1 MISRD
6 QFLKIF
12 SSGDL
17 KKIQQAVKNFLCEN
31 SGLANQAFIA
41 RKIKEFVKNIDF
53 PTKRVSILAS
63 FNIDLLESSLVIS
76 EFLEGRELIFHTISY
91 KQWYEALTK
100 KGQLDIFE
108 PDVVFLLLHL
118 EDIAPKLANNHLVA
132 AIDLDKELELVE
144 EEINKAVEIY
154 RSRANA
160 PVFLSSFIAK
170 RRGIEKHFD
179 LMVKPSRQ
187 EYINRLNTNIGK
199 IAQKNIGFYI
209 FDYAQTVIDNGRNN
223 WFDIVRGHHVGVSIS
238 PSAMPK
244 LANDLSEVLTA
255 LWEPRHKL
263 IAIDLDNTLWGGIVG
278 EDGVDGIS
286 VGGDYPGN
294 AFLEFQSYLSNL
306 RASGIILAIVSK
318 NNYNDANEVFQFYAD
333 LPLSWNDFS
342 VHKINWN
349 DKASNILDIGKELS
363 LGVNSFVFVDDM
375 PIERDLVRKIIPEVT
390 VVELDNNP
398 CNYINNIMSQSNF
411 YSLSLTEE
419 DQVRVG
425 SYSGERERNLQK
437 QSLSSDDFLN
447 SLDLKL
453 TIRHPKNSEFER
465 VLQLLEKT
473 NQFNLTTKRY
483 DFSALEKFRK
493 DNTSLLW
500 VVRLTDRYGEYGIV
514 GVAITIDQENNTR
527 EIDTLL
533 FSCRALGRQVE
544 EAFLSE
550 IETQANNSGL
560 NKVIGFYSPTKKNII
575 VADFYPANG
584 YIAGKEKGYYEKE
597 LNVNSIVKVSKH
609 IKIIREKE
617 VL

>member
-1 MISRD
+1 MA
-6 QFLKIF
+6 K
-12 SSGDL
+12 
-17 KKIQQAVKNFLCEN
+17 
-31 SGLANQAFIA
+31 
-41 RKIKEFVKNIDF
+41 
-53 PTKRVSILAS
+53 
-63 FNIDLLESSLVIS
+63 
-76 EFLEGRELIFHTISY
+76 
-91 KQWYEALTK
+91 
-100 KGQLDIFE
+100 
-108 PDVVFLLLHL
+108 DVR
-118 EDIAPKLANNHLVA
+118 IP
-132 AIDLDKELELVE
+132 
-144 EEINKAVEIY
+144 
-154 RSRANA
+154 
-160 PVFLSSFIAK
+160 
-170 RRGIEKHFD
+170 
-179 LMVKPSRQ
+179 
-187 EYINRLNTNIGK
+187 IGV
-199 IAQKNIGFYI
+199 Y
-209 FDYAQTVIDNGRNN
+209 
-223 WFDIVRGHHVGVSIS
+223 GV
-238 PSAMPK
+238 
-244 LANDLSEVLTA
+244 L
-255 LWEPRHKL
+255 
-263 IAIDLDNTLWGGIVG
+263 
-278 EDGVDGIS
+278 
-286 VGGDYPGN
+286 
-294 AFLEFQSYLSNL
+294 
-306 RASGIILAIVSK
+306 
-318 NNYNDANEVFQFYAD
+318 
-333 LPLSWNDFS
+333 
-342 VHKINWN
+342 
-349 DKASNILDIGKELS
+349 
-363 LGVNSFVFVDDM
+363 NSFVFVDDM